1 MHRIILVSES
11 EPFIKSFGTKLS
23 DVGYSWLNF
32 DEMKSN
38 EQKQGSFIV
47 ILDIQSFQMT
57 FHELGEFLKEYP
69 YPVLV
74 LSAIPTFEEGYPLL
88 RTGVRGYA
96 NRHIGSVN
104 LVSALS
110 VLESGGSWFDPGFMN
125 DLIRHIDY
133 RGAST
138 DSGKE
143 SLEIL
148 SEREREIARYIAQGL
163 SNYQIAD
170 VLEITERTVKAHLLS
185 CYKKLGLNDRVSLAL
200 WVKEAGYV

>member
-88 RTGVRGYA
+88 RMGVKGYA

-104 LVSALS
+104 LKSALS
-110 VLESGGSWFDPGFMN
+110 VLESG
-125 DLIRHIDY
+125 
-133 RGAST
+133 A
-138 DSGKE
+138 
-143 SLEIL
+143 
-148 SEREREIARYIAQGL
+148 
-163 SNYQIAD
+163 
-170 VLEITERTVKAHLLS
+170 
-185 CYKKLGLNDRVSLAL
+185 
-200 WVKEAGYV
+200 